1 MTKAEF
7 LTALFISNLFG
18 CRFMLKFKH
27 RKKNKIKN
35 DYGKDNLG
43 KPLDIGRVDGL
54 DGSLERLGALEG
66 GQEGA

>member
-1 MTKAEF
+1 
-7 LTALFISNLFG
+7 
-18 CRFMLKFKH
+18 MLKFKH